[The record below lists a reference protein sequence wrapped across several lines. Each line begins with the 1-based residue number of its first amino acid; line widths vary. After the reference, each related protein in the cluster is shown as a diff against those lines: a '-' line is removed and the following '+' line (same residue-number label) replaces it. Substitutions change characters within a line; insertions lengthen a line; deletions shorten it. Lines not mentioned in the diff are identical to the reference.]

1 MKARIEKERVWRWP
15 SKGLTLLKREGAA
28 LD

>member
-15 SKGLTLLKREGAA
+15 SKGLILVKREGAA